1 MSWFVVQLDD
11 TSVPR
16 HKGERRVRTLD
27 DDTESTP
34 DPASDAIT
42 PGDDICLDNDSDSD
56 DGEKK
61 SVDEK
66 HLSVIKEDDGTT
78 GLDAGDDP
86 VKTEQW
92 LKPDDG
98 VVDSKDGDKEEVEER
113 QTEDVKEEK
122 EEGRTTE
129 LDLESVGGKTECLSS
144 ETSSLV
150 AKQRDA
156 GKSDEIVFPDTS
168 IELQHVKGNKY
179 VCRIPRV
186 ISTFSG

>member
-1 MSWFVVQLDD
+1 VA
-11 TSVPR
+11 R

-27 DDTESTP
+27 DDTESTM
-34 DPASDAIT
+34 DPASDALT

-56 DGEKK
+56 DGEKI

-66 HLSVIKEDDGTT
+66 HLSVIEEDDGTT
-78 GLDAGDDP
+78 GLDA

-92 LKPDDG
+92 LKPDDD
-98 VVDSKDGDKEEVEER
+98 VVDYEDGDKEEVEER

-122 EEGRTTE
+122 EDGRTTE

>member
-1 MSWFVVQLDD
+1 MA
-11 TSVPR
+11 R

-86 VKTEQW
+86 VKTEQC

-129 LDLESVGGKTECLSS
+129 LDLESGGGKTEYLSS